1 MLVLKSCF
9 PRYEFKSDTI
19 CRKNKKK
26 KEKEVTEVA
35 SKVLEE
41 KQSTATSTTS
51 TLQKTDAELKFE
63 EAQRQRVSHSPC
75 EYTHH
80 V

>member
-1 MLVLKSCF
+1 M
-9 PRYEFKSDTI
+9 
-19 CRKNKKK
+19 
-26 KEKEVTEVA
+26 TEVA

-51 TLQKTDAELKFE
+51 TPQKTPAELKFE
-63 EAQRQRVSHSPC
+63 EAQRQRVLHSPC
-75 EYTHH
+75 EYTHN